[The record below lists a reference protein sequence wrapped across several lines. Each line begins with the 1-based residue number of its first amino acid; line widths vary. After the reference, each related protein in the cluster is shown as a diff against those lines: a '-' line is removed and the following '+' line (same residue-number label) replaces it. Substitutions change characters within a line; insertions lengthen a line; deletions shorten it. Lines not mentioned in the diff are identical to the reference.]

1 MKKIIYIIIALLF
14 IGGVVFVIAS
24 PAKGGEYDQF
34 AQCLKDSGAK
44 FYGTFWCPH
53 CKNQKAMFGR
63 SANLLPYIECS
74 TPDGQGQ
81 LQVCKD
87 AQIKGYPT
95 WEFANGERLTGEV
108 ALEDLASKTS
118 CPLVKAK

>member
-14 IGGVVFVIAS
+14 IGGVVFVIVS
-24 PAKGGEYDQF
+24 PAKGGEYDTF
-34 AQCLKDSGAK
+34 TQCLKDSGAK

-53 CKNQKAMFGR
+53 CKNQKAMFGK
-63 SANLLPYIECS
+63 SVKLLPYIECS

-87 AQIKGYPT
+87 AQITGYPT

-108 ALEDLASKTS
+108 ALEDLAAKTS
-118 CPLVKAK
+118 CPLVNVK